1 MFGKGR
7 TRVHLYLV
15 AALCVAA
22 TMAGFWLIIK
32 RRRRKLSADQ
42 HIVANGPQAILA
54 EANHFAFLSNSY
66 RAEPLY
72 AEAEELFRERGDKR
86 DELYAKIGLMRAT
99 AETMSFVKL
108 SDFLGAKLATPLVQ
122 NDPELKLWCLTAKG
136 MTDIEVNVPVAK
148 KDWQEAEVLARK
160 LHEKQ
165 WEARANGELGL
176 IAFLQDDSLKAG
188 RLVGGALLSA
198 MKSGDVGAEIRY
210 LELLGNG
217 FEVQRRYEEGLLV
230 FNHAISVA
238 NSCKDCG
245 FPYMAYEGRGEEL
258 TALGKTDD
266 ARSTLT
272 KCLNT
277 ARREQRQGHEAQTLI
292 LLGKLSLK
300 SGNKAEAVNEMEEAA
315 AIAGKFNYYQLDED
329 DLFELANIY
338 EQRGELGKAEKR
350 LVAARDASMRL
361 GDRYSLPRDLTA
373 QARLEVRL
381 GKIREAE
388 SLYDEA
394 EDIIDALVMN
404 APGPYSGGS
413 FVGEAS
419 DTYLGDFELA
429 AQTNNINRAFRALER
444 ARGRTIEDALERRT
458 PTKEP
463 NTPAYQKAES
473 AISAVQ
479 LKLMRSDSPS
489 ERAQL
494 LVDLEDGE
502 QRLAYLN
509 DVTLPRTPMRLSQPP
524 ALRVVQASLK
534 PKEVILEYVL
544 DEPRSFCLS
553 ITRTRAEI
561 TKLNTGKVEIE
572 NLAERYLSNV
582 RTLKPVS
589 DLAKELYSILIA
601 PVSATAGES
610 HFIIV
615 PDGRL
620 YLLPF
625 DALEDSSGRPL
636 VESVDVTYVP
646 SASVR
651 EILMARKPTHPPT
664 RTFLGVGD
672 VVYDPTNSDSLT
684 GRLVRGLYDLAGVKQ
699 LRNLPGSKQEVID
712 ADRALG
718 GSGSVLLLG
727 PNATTAAFE
736 AEPLGDFSVL
746 HLAVHSIPSTQFP
759 LRAALVLGRN
769 PASSQDGLLQEWQIT
784 GFSLNADLVT
794 LSACDTGVGRIE
806 GEEGV
811 TDLADAF
818 LFAGAKSVVASLWES
833 DDEYTAALMQQ
844 FYRHLAQ
851 HENKDVAL
859 QQAKLDLLREYG
871 SNTPPFYWAGF
882 ILEGEGSSPVTI
894 P

>member
-1 MFGKGR
+1 
-7 TRVHLYLV
+7 
-15 AALCVAA
+15 
-22 TMAGFWLIIK
+22 
-32 RRRRKLSADQ
+32 
-42 HIVANGPQAILA
+42 
-54 EANHFAFLSNSY
+54 
-66 RAEPLY
+66 
-72 AEAEELFRERGDKR
+72 
-86 DELYAKIGLMRAT
+86 
-99 AETMSFVKL
+99 
-108 SDFLGAKLATPLVQ
+108 
-122 NDPELKLWCLTAKG
+122 
-136 MTDIEVNVPVAK
+136 
-148 KDWQEAEVLARK
+148 
-160 LHEKQ
+160 
-165 WEARANGELGL
+165 
-176 IAFLQDDSLKAG
+176 
-188 RLVGGALLSA
+188 
-198 MKSGDVGAEIRY
+198 
-210 LELLGNG
+210 
-217 FEVQRRYEEGLLV
+217 
-230 FNHAISVA
+230 
-238 NSCKDCG
+238 
-245 FPYMAYEGRGEEL
+245 
-258 TALGKTDD
+258 
-266 ARSTLT
+266 
-272 KCLNT
+272 
-277 ARREQRQGHEAQTLI
+277 
-292 LLGKLSLK
+292 
-300 SGNKAEAVNEMEEAA
+300 
-315 AIAGKFNYYQLDED
+315 
-329 DLFELANIY
+329 
-338 EQRGELGKAEKR
+338 
-350 LVAARDASMRL
+350 
-361 GDRYSLPRDLTA
+361 
-373 QARLEVRL
+373 
-381 GKIREAE
+381 
-388 SLYDEA
+388 
-394 EDIIDALVMN
+394 MN

-429 AQTNNINRAFRALER
+429 AQTNDVQRAFRALER
-444 ARGRTIEDALERRT
+444 ARGRTIEDALERRS
-458 PTKEP
+458 PAKQP
-463 NTPAYQKAES
+463 NTPAYQEAES

-479 LKLMRSDSPS
+479 LRLMRSEDPR
-489 ERAQL
+489 ERGQL
-494 LVDLEDGE
+494 LVDLEDRE

-509 DVTLPRTPMRLSQPP
+509 DVTLPRTPLRLSQPP
-524 ALRVVQASLK
+524 ALRVVQASIK
-534 PKEVILEYVL
+534 PNEVILEYVL

-553 ITRTRAEI
+553 ITRNGTEI
-561 TKLNTGKVEIE
+561 TRLNAGKGEIE
-572 NLAERYLSNV
+572 NLTERYLSNV

-589 DLAKELYSILIA
+589 DLAKKLYSILIA
-601 PVSATAGES
+601 PVSAAAGKS

-615 PDGRL
+615 PDGGL

-625 DALEDSSGRPL
+625 DALEDSGGKPL

-651 EILMARKPTHPPT
+651 EILMARKRIRPPT

-672 VVYDPTNSDSLT
+672 VAYDPTNSNSLT

-727 PNATTAAFE
+727 PNATTTAFE

-833 DDEYTAALMQQ
+833 DDAYTEALMRQ
-844 FYRHLAQ
+844 FYQHLAA

-859 QQAKLDLLREYG
+859 QHAKLDLIHEYG
-871 SNTPPFYWAGF
+871 GDAPPFYWAGF

>member
-1 MFGKGR
+1 MFGQR
-7 TRVHLYLV
+7 RARVYISLL
-15 AALCVAA
+15 AALFVVGGI
-22 TMAGFWLIIK
+22 AGVWVFLTGRH
-32 RRRRKLSADQ
+32 RRIASIQSVSSNDPK
-42 HIVANGPQAILA
+42 AILA
-54 EANHFAFLSNSY
+54 EANHFAFLSNVY
-66 RAEPLY
+66 RAHPLY
-72 AEAEELFRERGDKR
+72 AKAEQMFHERGDKR
-86 DELYAKIGLMRAT
+86 DELYAKIGLMRAK

-122 NDPELKLWCLTAKG
+122 NDPDLKLWCLTAKG
-136 MTDIEVNVPVAK
+136 MTDIEVNVPAAK
-148 KDWQEAEVLARK
+148 KDWQAAEVLARELK
-160 LHEKQ
+160 EKQ

-176 IAFLQDDSLKAG
+176 IAFLQGDALKAG

-198 MKSGDVGAEIRY
+198 IKSGDVGAEIRY

-217 FEVQRRYEEGLLV
+217 FEVQRRHEEALMV
-230 FNHAISVA
+230 FDHAISVA

-245 FPYMAYEGRGEEL
+245 FPYMAYEGRGEAL

-272 KCLNT
+272 KSLNT

-292 LLGKLSLK
+292 FLGKLSLK
-300 SGNKAEAVNEMEEAA
+300 TGDETEAINEMEEAA

-329 DLFELANIY
+329 DLFELAQIY
-338 EQRGELGKAEKR
+338 EQRGELAKAEKR
-350 LVAARDASMRL
+350 LAAARDASMRL

-373 QARLEVRL
+373 LARLEVRL
-381 GKIREAE
+381 GKNQEAE

-413 FVGEAS
+413 FVDEAS
-419 DTYLGDFELA
+419 ATYLGDFELA
-429 AQTNNINRAFRALER
+429 AQTNNMNRAFRALER
-444 ARGRTIEDALERRT
+444 ARGRTVRDALERRS

-463 NTPAYQKAES
+463 NTPAYQEAEN

-479 LKLMRSDSPS
+479 LKLMRSEDAS

-494 LVDLEDGE
+494 LEDLEYRE
-502 QRLAYLN
+502 QELAYLN
-509 DVTLPRTPMRLSQPP
+509 DITLPRAPMRLWQPVS
-524 ALRVVQASLK
+524 LRVVQASLA
-534 PKEVILEYVL
+534 PDEVILEYVL
-544 DEPRSFCLS
+544 DDPHSFCLS
-553 ITRTRAEI
+553 IGRNAVSI
-561 TKLNTGKVEIE
+561 TKMNAGRQQIEGLTGQ
-572 NLAERYLSNV
+572 YLFQV
-582 RTLKPVS
+582 KALKPAS
-589 DLAKELYSILIA
+589 NLAKELYSILLA
-601 PVSATAGES
+601 PIPAAVGKT

-615 PDGRL
+615 PDGEL

-625 DALEDSSGRPL
+625 DALEYPSGKYL
-636 VESVDVTYVP
+636 VQSVDVTYVP

-651 EILMARKPTHPPT
+651 QILIDRKRGHPPT
-664 RTFLGVGD
+664 RTFLGLGD
-672 VVYDPTNSDSLT
+672 VAYSPYHSGSIK
-684 GRLVRGLYDLAGVKQ
+684 GRIMRGLYDLEGVHQ
-699 LRNLPGSKQEVID
+699 LRNLPGSKQEVLN
-712 ADRALG
+712 AEKALG
-718 GSGSVLLLG
+718 GPGSVMLLG
-727 PNATTAAFE
+727 SKATLTALE
-736 AEPLGDFSVL
+736 AEPLGDFSIL
-746 HLAVHSIPSTQFP
+746 HLAVHSIPSTEFP
-759 LRAALVLGRN
+759 TRAALVLGRD
-769 PASSQDGLLQEWQIT
+769 AGKDQDGLLQEWQIIDL
-784 GFSLNADLVT
+784 SLNADLVT

-851 HENKDVAL
+851 HEDKEVAL
-859 QQAKLDLLREYG
+859 QQAKLDLIREIG
-871 SNTPPFYWAGF
+871 GDAPPFYWAGF